1 MKIKT
6 TLAAFTLL
14 SLVMSACSKEK
25 TNAPTATNPSPGPA
39 AQQPFANKP
48 APPPAPKP
56 QGPLQSR
63 QGSRIAKFELM
74 PNGRFAVT
82 ALAKNRQDPD
92 PIDATELVAIV
103 MCGGETE
110 RLKLAAKPSEKDAPG
125 KASRFS
131 GFSTLLQKGTAASF
145 VVTFPGD
152 EPKNAQFEIPAGY
165 KSF

>member
-1 MKIKT
+1 V
-6 TLAAFTLL
+6 L
-14 SLVMSACSKEK
+14 SACSKEK
-25 TNAPTATNPSPGPA
+25 ANVPTATNPPPGSA
-39 AQQPFANKP
+39 AQKPVANKP

-63 QGSRIAKFELM
+63 VGTRIAKFELM

-82 ALAKNRQDPD
+82 ALAKNRKDLE

-103 MCGGETE
+103 MSGSEME
-110 RLKLAAKPSEKDAPG
+110 RLKLAPKPSDTDAPG

-131 GFSTLLQKGTAASF
+131 SFSTLLQKGAAASL